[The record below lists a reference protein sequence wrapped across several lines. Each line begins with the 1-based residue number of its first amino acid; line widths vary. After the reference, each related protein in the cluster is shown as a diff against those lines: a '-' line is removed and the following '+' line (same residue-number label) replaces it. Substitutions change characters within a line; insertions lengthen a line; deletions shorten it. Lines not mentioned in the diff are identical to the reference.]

1 MVPRGVRSRTT
12 HRGWAAHRRHDGH
25 QARPHGVSRIRQV
38 LALGRHHRADADRG
52 GSRAEAAHQCV
63 RGGPGRADHRVAHRA
78 EHPRRHG
85 GERGGLPGAGVT
97 GSDHRAARGVPR
109 VLAGAAPGPAARAS
123 LRRRAMGTAG
133 GGAAARAPDA
143 RSDRAERALRLTADA
158 GWFGHPRG
166 LSTLFFTEMWERFSY
181 YGMRGFLILYMTKA
195 LGFTDP
201 HAGAVYGNYVGSVW
215 LAAIFGGVIAD
226 RWLGHYRSVL
236 LGGIIIALGHFT
248 LAFHA
253 LPFFY
258 AGLSLIVI
266 GTGLLKPTVST
277 LVGSLYEQGDERR
290 DAGFSIFY
298 MGINL
303 GALLGPLVAGK
314 LAEGVDWHLGFACAG
329 VGMTL
334 GLVQYVLGRGRLQPA
349 IERLAARPTPAAVS
363 PGLAPGVS
371 HGGFTAA
378 DWKRMTAVVV
388 FFAFASLFWG
398 AYEQAGSTLALFAD
412 RNVRLEL
419 FGITLYASWFVSVQ
433 AAFVILLSP
442 IFAWLWIKLGPRQPS
457 SPAKF
462 ALALVFVGLAFVLLM
477 PAGAIAQGGVR
488 ISPLWLVAVY
498 FIEELGELCLSP
510 VGLSVVTKLAPK
522 QVVGLMMGVFF
533 LSNALG
539 NKLAGWSA
547 GFISTTPLPT
557 LFGVTAGVTLGAA
570 AVMFM
575 LITPIQ
581 RLMGGVR

>member
-1 MVPRGVRSRTT
+1 MTSP
-12 HRGWAAHRRHDGH
+12 
-25 QARPHGVSRIRQV
+25 PP
-38 LALGRHHRADADRG
+38 
-52 GSRAEAAHQCV
+52 GS
-63 RGGPGRADHRVAHRA
+63 
-78 EHPRRHG
+78 
-85 GERGGLPGAGVT
+85 
-97 GSDHRAARGVPR
+97 S
-109 VLAGAAPGPAARAS
+109 
-123 LRRRAMGTAG
+123 
-133 GGAAARAPDA
+133 
-143 RSDRAERALRLTADA
+143 
-158 GWFGHPRG
+158 WFGHPRG

-215 LAAIFGGVIAD
+215 LAAIFGGIIAD
-226 RWLGHYRSVL
+226 RWLGYYRSVL
-236 LGGIIIALGHFT
+236 VGGIIIALGHFT

-258 AGLSLIVI
+258 VGLSLIVI
-266 GTGLLKPTVST
+266 GTGLLKPNVST

-303 GALLGPLVAGK
+303 GAFLGPLIAGK
-314 LAEGVDWHLGFACAG
+314 LAEAVDWHLGFACAG
-329 VGMTL
+329 VGMSL
-334 GLVQYVLGRGRLQPA
+334 GLVQYVLGRRRLDPA
-349 IERLAARPTPAAVS
+349 IARLAARPTQVTAAVT
-363 PGLAPGVS
+363 APDAGY
-371 HGGFTAA
+371 TPQ
-378 DWKRMTAVVV
+378 DLRRMIAVVV

-412 RNVRLEL
+412 RYVHLEL
-419 FGITLYASWFVSVQ
+419 LGIKLYASWFVSVQ

-442 IFAWLWIKLGPRQPS
+442 IFAWLWVRLGPRQPS

-462 ALALVFVGLAFVLLM
+462 ALALMFVGLAFVLLM
-477 PAGAIAQGGVR
+477 PAGAIAQGGVK

-510 VGLSVVTKLAPK
+510 VGLSVVTKLAPR

-533 LSNALG
+533 LSKRVG
-539 NKLAGWSA
+539 NKLAGCSA
-547 GFISTTPLPT
+547 GFISTTALPA
-557 LFGVTAGVTLGAA
+557 LFGVTAAVTLGAA
-570 AVMFM
+570 AVMFA
-575 LITPIQ
+575 LSKPVQ

>member
-1 MVPRGVRSRTT
+1 
-12 HRGWAAHRRHDGH
+12 
-25 QARPHGVSRIRQV
+25 
-38 LALGRHHRADADRG
+38 
-52 GSRAEAAHQCV
+52 
-63 RGGPGRADHRVAHRA
+63 
-78 EHPRRHG
+78 
-85 GERGGLPGAGVT
+85 
-97 GSDHRAARGVPR
+97 
-109 VLAGAAPGPAARAS
+109 
-123 LRRRAMGTAG
+123 
-133 GGAAARAPDA
+133 
-143 RSDRAERALRLTADA
+143 
-158 GWFGHPRG
+158 
-166 LSTLFFTEMWERFSY
+166 MWERFSY

-215 LAAIFGGVIAD
+215 LAAIFGGIIAD

-236 LGGIIIALGHFT
+236 IGGIIIALGHFT

-253 LPFFY
+253 LPLFY

-266 GTGLLKPTVST
+266 GTGLLKPNVST

-290 DAGFSIFY
+290 DAGFSVFY

-303 GALLGPLVAGK
+303 GALLGPVIAGK

-349 IERLAARPTPAAVS
+349 IQRLTTRPGPAVT
-363 PGLAPGVS
+363 
-371 HGGFTAA
+371 TAA
-378 DWKRMTAVVV
+378 TGPAEGFSTEDWKRMTAVVV

-398 AYEQAGSTLALFAD
+398 AYEQAGSTLNLFAD
-412 RNVRLEL
+412 RYVHLEL
-419 FGITLYASWFVSVQ
+419 LGIKLYASWFVSIQ

-442 IFAWLWIKLGPRQPS
+442 VFAWLWVKLGPRQPS

-462 ALALVFVGLAFVLLM
+462 ALALLFVGLAFVLLM
-477 PAGAIAQGGVR
+477 PAGAIAQGGVK

-510 VGLSVVTKLAPK
+510 VGLSVVTKLAPR

-557 LFGVTAGVTLGAA
+557 LFGVTAAVTLGAA
-570 AVMFM
+570 AVMFV
-575 LITPIQ
+575 LIKPVQ